1 MKSNG
6 LAKKIHVSEQAYA
19 ELKKTGEFDIRF
31 RGIVPLK
38 NRGDM
43 KVRLTRLVFELIFFQ
58 CYWLEGF
65 NTNDKSDGLM
75 FSKQQLRPTKSTPV
89 QKQALKQGRATIN
102 VGSGSF
108 LSQNRNSYG
117 QAASFLGQ
125 STVEL

>member
-43 KVRLTRLVFELIFFQ
+43 KVSF
-58 CYWLEGF
+58 
-65 NTNDKSDGLM
+65 
-75 FSKQQLRPTKSTPV
+75 
-89 QKQALKQGRATIN
+89 RATYN
-102 VGSGSF
+102 
-108 LSQNRNSYG
+108 LSH
-117 QAASFLGQ
+117 L
-125 STVEL
+125 